1 MTNIQRDVMHYDVL
15 IVGAGPS
22 GLTAAIRLKQL
33 AAETGRELSVCLL
46 EKGAE
51 VGAHILSG
59 AVIDPVALNE
69 LIPGWREQDAPLNTA
84 VDTDEFLILGESKAW
99 KIPHWLMPPLM
110 NNRGNYIGSL
120 GDVCRW
126 LAEQAEGLGVEVY
139 AGFSAQEMLYNE
151 DGQVAGI
158 ITGDMGRDAN
168 GEPTAQFAQGIE
180 IRAQYTLVAE
190 GTRGSLTRELEKHFD
205 LRKQASP
212 QKYGLGFKE
221 IWRVPAEQHRPG
233 LVQHSLGW
241 PLSSD
246 TGGGSFIYHYGEQL
260 VSIGFVVHLDY
271 ANPHISPY
279 DEFQRFKTHPAIKP
293 LLHGG
298 KRLSYGARAISEGG
312 IQSWPELIFPG
323 GALIGCSAGMV
334 NVPRIKGSHNAMKS
348 GMLAAE
354 AVFEALG
361 LQIEG
366 LQTQGLHT
374 EGLHTEGDQTAQPP
388 RLLHAYPQ
396 ALRESW
402 VWRDLYAVRN
412 VKPLLSAFGSWVG
425 MLFSGLEMWLA
436 AIGLHVPWTLRHK
449 KTDHACIR
457 PAAEMPK
464 ISYPKPDGV
473 YSFDK
478 LSSVSLSNI
487 AHDSNQPCHLKLVD
501 KRIPIAI
508 NLAEYDA
515 PEQRYC
521 PAGVYEI
528 ISQQGVDYL
537 QINAQNCIHCK
548 TCDIKDQTQNIV
560 WQPPEGGSG
569 PTYLGM

>member
-1 MTNIQRDVMHYDVL
+1 MTNVQRDVMNYDVL

-22 GLTAAIRLKQL
+22 GLAAAIRLKQL
-33 AAETGRELSVCLL
+33 AAESGRELSVCLL

-59 AVIDPVALNE
+59 AVIDPIALNA
-69 LIPGWREQDAPLNTA
+69 LIPGWREQGAPLNTA
-84 VDTDEFLILGESKAW
+84 VGEDEFLILSERKAW

-110 NNRGNYIGSL
+110 NNGGNYIASL

-126 LAEQAEGLGVEVY
+126 LGEQAESLGVEIY
-139 AGFSAQEMLYNE
+139 AGFAAQEMLYNE

-158 ITGDMGRDAN
+158 ITGDMGRNAN

-190 GTRGSLTRELEKHFD
+190 GTRGSLTRELEKHFG
-205 LRKQASP
+205 LRKHASP

-221 IWRVPAEQHRPG
+221 VWRIPAEQHRPG

-241 PLSSD
+241 PLDSD

-271 ANPHISPY
+271 ANPHLSPY

-293 LLHGG
+293 LLHEG

-323 GALIGCSAGMV
+323 GALIGCAAGMV

-361 LQIEG
+361 CEDVEQS
-366 LQTQGLHT
+366 
-374 EGLHTEGDQTAQPP
+374 

-396 ALRESW
+396 ALRASW

-412 VKPLLSAFGSWVG
+412 VKPLLSAFGSWAG

-436 AIGLHVPWTLRHK
+436 AIGLHLPWTLRHRRA
-449 KTDHACIR
+449 DHECIK
-457 PAAEMPK
+457 PAAAMPK
-464 ISYPKPDGV
+464 ISYPKPDGI
-473 YSFDK
+473 YSFDR
-478 LSSVSLSNI
+478 LNSVSLSNI
-487 AHDSNQPCHLKLVD
+487 AHDTNQPCHLKLLD
-501 KRIPIAI
+501 KNIPIAI

-528 ISQQGVDYL
+528 IRQQGADHL

-548 TCDIKDQTQNIV
+548 TCDIKDPTQNIV